1 MPDPES
7 NLPYPLLVNA
17 LTGEPMPAVS
27 FDDLEAIATNRPVP
41 QTRPDPSVLGFDPNA
56 IKDPNDLTQTG
67 WGIIFASDAD
77 PVMQAQL
84 QPLID
89 LRRSNVQDDNLCK
102 VFSGNKGVGP
112 NQTAGDWANQFGVSL
127 DNQVD
132 PSNGLP
138 YYLLIVGSP
147 DRISFEFQADL
158 KSQWVVGRIYF
169 DDIEDYGRYAQAVVQ
184 YEGESYQPTQAR
196 SSALWVTRNPGD
208 LATALLSGTIS
219 NSLLPPGVP
228 LGQKRSFLVNPFV
241 NEKATKPQLIEIL
254 RGNVPVGPP
263 AVIFTGCHG
272 CDYSGADADTQ
283 RRLQGSF
290 LTQEWVPKAPG
301 TAANQFTADDVPAD
315 AKLLGTVGFL
325 FACYSGACPSLDSYR
340 FNQDGTP
347 IKVAPQPMISRIPQ
361 ALLSRGMLAVIAH
374 IDLAFPYAF
383 QDVNGMPQVQ
393 AIRSPLEQI
402 MDGSRVGYAADSL
415 TALWNTR
422 SARLTLRLGATAT
435 PPSTPQEIGT
445 LTIARDDARNY
456 IVLGDPATQLR
467 VDDLH

>member
-1 MPDPES
+1 MPDPVS
-7 NLPYPLLVNA
+7 NLPYPLLVNG
-17 LTGEPMPAVS
+17 LTGEPQPALS
-27 FDDLEAIATNRPVP
+27 FNDIASMRPVP
-41 QTRPDPSVLGFDPNA
+41 PSRPDPTVLGFDPNA

-77 PVMQAQL
+77 PAISTQL
-84 QPLID
+84 QPLLG
-89 LRRSNVQDDNLCK
+89 LRRSQVQDPNLFK
-102 VFSGNKGVGP
+102 IFSASKGVG
-112 NQTAGDWANQFGVSL
+112 QGVSAGEWARQFNVSL
-127 DNQVD
+127 DTQVD

-147 DRISFEFQADL
+147 DQISFEFQADL
-158 KSQWVVGRIYF
+158 KSQFVVGRLYF
-169 DDIEDYGRYAQAVVQ
+169 DDIDDYGRYARAVVQ
-184 YEGESYQPTQAR
+184 YESESYQPMQAR

-219 NSLLPPGVP
+219 YNLLPPGVP
-228 LGQKRSFLVNPFV
+228 LGQTKRFLLNAFV
-241 NEKATKPQLIEIL
+241 NEQATKPQLIEIL

-272 CDYSGADADTQ
+272 CDYSGSDLDTQ

-290 LTQEWVPKAPG
+290 LTQEWVRGNPG
-301 TAANQFTADDVPAD
+301 NASNQFTADDLPVD

-325 FACYSGACPSLDSYR
+325 FACYSGACPVLDSYR
-340 FNQDGTP
+340 SNPDGSP
-347 IKVAPQPMISRIPQ
+347 IKVAPQPIISRIPQ
-361 ALLSRGMLAVIAH
+361 ALLSRGMLAAIAH

-383 QDVNGMPQVQ
+383 QDANGTPQVQ

-402 MDGSRVGYAADSL
+402 MDGNRIGYAADSL

-422 SARLTLRLGATAT
+422 AARLGLRQGIKT
-435 PPSTPQEIGT
+435 PPVPTAQEIGT